1 MASEA
6 IIAAHTAQ
14 CVNLLTA
21 WLAKLLLLRTQLSV
35 LAQHQFFLYIII
47 VSLTMSNVWQIKF
60 HIYESITIKVIYF
73 IYDLENIASEVN
85 EYKLKHNTDD

>member
-21 WLAKLLLLRTQLSV
+21 WLAQLLLLLTQLSSLSVYLLAAWLAKLLLLRTQL
-35 LAQHQFFLYIII
+35 
-47 VSLTMSNVWQIKF
+47 N
-60 HIYESITIKVIYF
+60 ESIG
-73 IYDLENIASEVN
+73 
-85 EYKLKHNTDD
+85 

>member
-1 MASEA
+1 MQLLLRTQLSSLS
-6 IIAAHTAQ
+6 
-14 CVNLLTA
+14 VYLLTA

-47 VSLTMSNVWQIKF
+47 VSLPMTNVWKIKF

-73 IYDLENIASEVN
+73 IYDLE
-85 EYKLKHNTDD
+85 KLPLKSTSTSLRMTQTTN

>member
-1 MASEA
+1 MCKSANRVASEA

-35 LAQHQFFLYIII
+35 LAQYQFFIYYYCFTGDAERVANKVSYI
-47 VSLTMSNVWQIKF
+47 
-60 HIYESITIKVIYF
+60 
-73 IYDLENIASEVN
+73 
-85 EYKLKHNTDD
+85 